1 MKLRASLVE
10 QWIGTHLPVQETW
23 VLSLVWEDPTCH
35 GAADPMC
42 HTQLLKPAPQS
53 LCFATREA
61 ASVRSLCTATKN
73 SPHSLQ
79 LGEAHM
85 QQ

>member
-42 HTQLLKPAPQS
+42 HTQLLKPAPLEPVLRNKGS
-53 LCFATREA
+53 CLREKP
-61 ASVRSLCTATKN
+61 VHCNK
-73 SPHSLQ
+73 
-79 LGEAHM
+79 E
-85 QQ
+85 